1 MSKLLPQ
8 ANTLATVIKT
18 FVFVSNKRDA
28 TLQDIAS
35 FCAFDVRQASYYI
48 NACIY
53 LGLLNENYSISAL
66 GEEALS
72 DIGKVRQ
79 KVYEIILN
87 DDLIG
92 RMFHHRLFHNREET
106 KKYAKNITA
115 EIYSDYSDAVIE
127 RRAYSLEG
135 WCEEILDYLNQSNS
149 L

>member
-18 FVFVSNKRDA
+18 FVFISNKRDFS
-28 TLQDIAS
+28 LQDVAS

-53 LGLLNENYSISAL
+53 LGLLEEDNTISAL

-72 DIGKVRQ
+72 DISRVKQ

-92 RMFHHRLFHNREET
+92 KIFHHRLFHNKEDT
-106 KKYAKNITA
+106 KKYAIKITSACYA
-115 EIYSDYSDAVIE
+115 EYSDAVIE
-127 RRAYSLEG
+127 RRACSLEG
-135 WCEEILDYLNQSNS
+135 WCEEILEYLNQVET
-149 L
+149 

>member
-18 FVFVSNKRDA
+18 FVFISNKRDF
-28 TLQDIAS
+28 TLQDVAS

-53 LGLLNENYSISAL
+53 LGLLDENNSISAL

-72 DIGKVRQ
+72 DICRVRP
-79 KVYEIILN
+79 KIYEIILN

-92 RMFHHRLFHNREET
+92 RIFHHRLFHNREDA
-106 KKYAKNITA
+106 KKYAKRITA
-115 EIYSDYSDAVIE
+115 ECYPEYSDAVIE

-135 WCEEILDYLNQSNS
+135 WCEEILEYLEHS
-149 L
+149 